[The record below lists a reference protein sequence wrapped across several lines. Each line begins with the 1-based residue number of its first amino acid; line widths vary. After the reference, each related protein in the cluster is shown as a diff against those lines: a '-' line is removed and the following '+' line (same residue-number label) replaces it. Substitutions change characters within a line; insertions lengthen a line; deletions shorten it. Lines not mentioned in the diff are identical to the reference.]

1 MTFVYWSGTRYPSWA
16 RNLSHPSAAITASTS
31 TLARLL
37 TSGDL
42 RTDSAE
48 DRWKKFLSLISHAL

>member
-1 MTFVYWSGTRYPSWA
+1 MTFVYWSGTRYPRWL
-16 RNLSHPSAAITASTS
+16 RTLSHPGAAITASS

-48 DRWKKFLSLISHAL
+48 DRWKKFLSFISHAR